1 MGSVKVWLGH
11 QLRLA
16 LVPVGRWLAREQRRE
31 WEALAAYGGLVHQAF
46 HAEPFRPWVGTDV
59 VLEGAWRSPACL
71 RPTESP
77 ARRERDNAVHHYG
90 HDVVLKRA
98 AGLPLVG
105 RPLPFMLE
113 HGVNFSEQASFE
125 DPQPW
130 VRSYLCMGPRR
141 AARLQRRFGVRA
153 AAVGPYLDYARPV
166 VTPERLTQLRR
177 QLGRTLLVIPV
188 HSVVNVQRHW
198 PVERVIAL
206 VAQHAREGGYD
217 SVIWQGFWKD
227 PPPSAL
233 PSSWLLACNGHPSN
247 PWFLDCQ
254 RTLLEL
260 CDAMATFALGSHV
273 GYALALH
280 RPVWIAGV
288 ETEQDL
294 AAAEPLWRDRYRH
307 EWQERRQL
315 LAQLGVGAGVEDFQA
330 LDPQQA
336 RALLDPY
343 FGFDHGRRPADLA
356 RLLRGQAPSAKPS
369 VRAKPWISK
378 AVREQGRG

>member
-1 MGSVKVWLGH
+1 MPSSAIGRVKVWLGRH
-11 QLRLA
+11 LRLA
-16 LVPVGRWLAREQRRE
+16 LVPLGRWLAREQRRE

-46 HAEPFRPWVGTDV
+46 HADPFRPWVGTDV
-59 VLEGAWRSPACL
+59 VLEGEWRAPNCL

-98 AGLPLVG
+98 AGLPLVA

-113 HGVNFSEQASFE
+113 HGVNFSEQAAFE

-130 VRSYLCMGPRR
+130 VRTYLCMGPRR
-141 AARLQRRFGVRA
+141 AERLRRRFGVRA
-153 AAVGPYLDYARPV
+153 AAVGPYIRYARPV
-166 VTPERLTQLRR
+166 VGPERLEQLRR

-198 PVERVIAL
+198 PVEQVVAL
-206 VAQHAREGGYD
+206 VAEHARDGGYD

-227 PPPSAL
+227 PPPAAL
-233 PSSWLLACNGHPSN
+233 PSEWLLACNGHYSN

-260 CDAMATFALGSHV
+260 CDAMTTFALGSHV
-273 GYALALH
+273 GYALALD
-280 RPVWIAGV
+280 RPVWMAGI

-294 AAAEPLWRDRYRH
+294 AAAEPLWRDRYRY
-307 EWQERRQL
+307 EWQERRRL
-315 LAQLGVGAGVEDFQA
+315 LEQLGVEANVGASSEGFRP
-330 LDPQQA
+330 LDPR
-336 RALLDPY
+336 RACRLLDPH
-343 FGFDHGRRPADLA
+343 FGFQHTQPPAALA
-356 RLLRGQAPSAKPS
+356 QLLRGQTP
-369 VRAKPWISK
+369 
-378 AVREQGRG
+378 